1 MRQIMALRIGLA
13 LRFSLTALF
22 RGRPGCACRCPAI
35 AISVE
40 ALTSDAQ
47 WLMGL
52 RFSSASHAELTGWAK
67 SFL

>member
-1 MRQIMALRIGLA
+1 MALRIGLA
-13 LRFSLTALF
+13 IRFSLTALF
-22 RGRPGCACRCPAI
+22 RGRSGCACRCPAI

-52 RFSSASHAELTGWAK
+52 RFSSASQAELADWAN

>member
-1 MRQIMALRIGLA
+1 MALCIGLA
-13 LRFSLTALF
+13 IRFSLTALF

-52 RFSSASHAELTGWAK
+52 RFSSASQAELADWAN
-67 SFL
+67 SLL